1 MSCGITEYCAESAVA
16 AMVIPTPTP
25 NPIGI
30 NPIISPPIGINHAK
44 VHGGVDC
51 EILKRGIKPASIV
64 QRVGR
69 EPIN

>member
-1 MSCGITEYCAESAVA
+1 MI
-16 AMVIPTPTP
+16 IPTP